1 MINTLHLI
9 QSGAVMKT
17 LLLAAAIGVMG
28 CVKPHERRLPEM
40 TRLITMVDNR
50 VSPDSLYPFLDH
62 ADVVIQT
69 QAILALAQLQDTLA
83 TDTLLARAR
92 RTDGSRLEDLVF
104 AVGQIGYGASSV
116 SAKRKISD
124 ELRSLWAVKT
134 GSRARAQMLRAI
146 GKTGYDNVHSLLRA
160 EMADTSIFAAEAAM
174 AYGIMA
180 YRRLLDGVPT
190 TSAELDRLIIPLLE
204 IEDARGHAIY
214 AAMRCA
220 NPELAPSVTPHLK
233 DGDAQVRMD
242 AARALGAMKLDTSAR
257 RLDYINA
264 LVETASNDADWRVRV
279 NAVNALASFKFSV
292 DDLKKVYFLIAFEGR
307 RDSSEHV
314 RLSAIRAMP
323 QSYKNDVRDIDAFA
337 APLYEKFIPAGT
349 WREQAAILG
358 TLASMIDVWTGAR
371 FMETCRAVLD
381 TGNRYHRA
389 QVVQAIGQ
397 RPDPRALSLL
407 EKAVADSFALVRIN
421 AYGVLNSIN
430 DRRAKALL
438 RQGLDDPDATV
449 VGVVA
454 DYLIDDPGHGEFKP
468 EELALRIILA
478 YKQLEPIH
486 DAESRIAIL
495 DGLGKLKTTQA
506 IPILT
511 PLLSDSNEV
520 IALAASRNLER
531 ITGEKHP
538 VVAPKRLHS
547 IDEQH
552 FARYNEAVPSV
563 VIKTALGEFV
573 MEMFFDEAPLTV
585 MNFLKLAEQGAF
597 DGVTFHRVVPN
608 FVVQGGDPTGTGWGG
623 PGYTIRG
630 EYNRRAY
637 ERGMVGMASAG
648 KDTEGCQW
656 FVTHS
661 DQPHLN
667 GRYTIFGRVTSG
679 MDVVDRLQVGDRI
692 EVVRVR

>member
-1 MINTLHLI
+1 MKALSLVA
-9 QSGAVMKT
+9 AV
-17 LLLAAAIGVMG
+17 LLLA

-40 TRLITMVDNR
+40 TRIITLLDNR
-50 VSPDSLYPFLDH
+50 VSPDSLYTFLDH

-69 QAILALAQLQDTLA
+69 QAMLALAQLQDTLA

-104 AVGQIGYGASSV
+104 ALGQIGYGASSV
-116 SAKRKISD
+116 TAKRKISD
-124 ELRSLWAVKT
+124 NLLLLWSAKT
-134 GSRARAQMLRAI
+134 GTRARAQMLRAI
-146 GKTGYDNVHSLLRA
+146 GKTGYDNVHPLLRA

-180 YRRLLDGVPT
+180 YRKLLEGVPT
-190 TSAELDRLIIPLLE
+190 TSAELDRLTIPLLK
-204 IEDARGHAIY
+204 IEEARGHAMY

-220 NPELAPSVTPHLK
+220 NPEIAPYVTPHLK
-233 DGDAQVRMD
+233 DGDAQIRMD

-264 LVETASNDADWRVRV
+264 LVETASNDGDWRVRI

-323 QSYKNDVRDIDAFA
+323 QSYKNDVGDENAFA
-337 APLYEKFIPAGT
+337 TPFYDTFIPAGT

-358 TLASMIDVWTGAR
+358 SLATMIDVWNDAR
-371 FMETCRAVLD
+371 FTETCAAVLD

-397 RPDPRALSLL
+397 RPNPRALPLL
-407 EKAVADSFALVRIN
+407 EQAVADSFALVRIN
-421 AYGVLNSIN
+421 AYGVCNAMV

-438 RQGLDDPDATV
+438 RRGLDDPDATV

-454 DYLIDDPGHGEFKP
+454 DYLIDDPRHGEFKP

-478 YKQLEPIH
+478 YKQLEPVH
-486 DAESRIAIL
+486 DAESRITIL

-511 PLLSDSNEV
+511 SLLSDSNAAL
-520 IALAASRNLER
+520 ALAAARNLER

-538 VVAPKRLHS
+538 VVTSNKLRS
-547 IDEQH
+547 IDELH
-552 FARYNEAVPSV
+552 FARYSEAVPSV
-563 VIKTALGEFV
+563 VVKTTTGEFV

-585 MNFLKLAEQGAF
+585 MNFLRLAEKRAF

-667 GRYTIFGRVTSG
+667 GRYTIFGSITIG

-692 EVVRVR
+692 EAVRVR